1 MGDVES
7 REVIALK
14 RVSYVRHTSKQQLA
28 IYTPETPGRVIY
40 TVYLMS
46 DSYLGLDQQY
56 DICLEVIPA
65 SLESQVNTELT
76 NELEDLDFGDS

>member
-1 MGDVES
+1 
-7 REVIALK
+7 
-14 RVSYVRHTSKQQLA
+14 
-28 IYTPETPGRVIY
+28 
-40 TVYLMS
+40 MS

-76 NELEDLDFGDS
+76 NELEDLDFGGDS